1 LSGSPTAILR
11 HKTSLPLPVTAVV
24 LQVFDNDHTGRKEGK
39 FVTIHLP
46 RLTTGTPL
54 LNKEKFRLSRLT
66 ATRDWNAM
74 KTGQATFNAVGILV
88 AGFLLVSGIFSLTD
102 SIRHDFPQRSPDF
115 WFLFFV
121 LDNVLVFLIGGGC
134 LANLANR
141 KFTLGPTLAVILGY
155 CFTVI
160 LSPLAIW
167 GLILLVQER
176 KQHQKRRSH
185 FD

>member
-1 LSGSPTAILR
+1 
-11 HKTSLPLPVTAVV
+11 
-24 LQVFDNDHTGRKEGK
+24 
-39 FVTIHLP
+39 
-46 RLTTGTPL
+46 
-54 LNKEKFRLSRLT
+54 
-66 ATRDWNAM
+66 M